1 MGSDEK
7 NGKNTYVA
15 FEGLEKSKE
24 DVKKISE
31 SAMEDLQKLPYE
43 NTFLIELIKELIER
57 KK

>member
-15 FEGLEKSKE
+15 FEGLEKSKG
-24 DVKKISE
+24 DVKKLSE

-43 NTFLIELIKELIER
+43 NPFLIELIKELIER